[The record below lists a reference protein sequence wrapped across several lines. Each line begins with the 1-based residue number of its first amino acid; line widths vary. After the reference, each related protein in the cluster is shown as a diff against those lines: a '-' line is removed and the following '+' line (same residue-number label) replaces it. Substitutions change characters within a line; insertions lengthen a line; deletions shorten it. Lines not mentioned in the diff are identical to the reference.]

1 MLSLSPQQM
10 DLLAQVSRERFV
22 QRVATYFAL
31 QWPAMLERLGDRYGA
46 FIDLAVQHAQK
57 HGLAEGPCVARYVN
71 LWFVWGPAFED
82 KPGFDWA
89 QAILQD
95 AKRSEFTKPHQ
106 LVRRT
111 LDELQRLHAANAG
124 RPNAAGLAPADF
136 DASDARVVKD
146 LADLGRLGDVLPST
160 HHVGRL
166 NCDLDAIDIGTID
179 TAWRH
184 EYRLSDKDWQ
194 RAPGP
199 APAPR
204 LRIDPQQAAP
214 TKPLAVLTHA
224 PGEGGLARL
233 QVKARALGGCG
244 DHTHPRVAFTGQH
257 GLWEWRGHEASAVSW
272 PVHAPPALPTPDGL
286 VTGIARED
294 APQPFTLQVSSC
306 GLRDHGAPLGELTL
320 PVLSYPADQWLLEL
334 RHTATPATCRLE
346 RDGIAQNASAWQR
359 GFAQLHDDFKTS
371 TDQLLLAFE
380 RTSGAT
386 AAQIDLNPAL
396 MAGQA
401 GLSWGWREG
410 PQGLADTPVMRLE
423 GWLDM
428 VACALQLQLSG
439 ELSLAGAKA
448 RLRLRA
454 QGSTLLRCRVQR
466 DAALPLLPEVLAPT
480 VVKLRYPFELEMDP
494 IVTPDHVALHP
505 TAPATGAI
513 VGEAGLRAKPGLGGA
528 PLYLQLK
535 IEPVATT
542 LAIVDPVLGV
552 SRQARP
558 LLPAMTLLDWSLG

>member
-1 MLSLSPQQM
+1 MLSLSSQQM

-22 QRVATYFAL
+22 HRVAGYFAL
-31 QWPAMLERLGDRYGA
+31 QWPAMFERLGERHGA

-82 KPGFDWA
+82 KPGFEWA
-89 QAILQD
+89 KDILTD
-95 AKRSEFTKPHQ
+95 ARRSEFIKPHQ

-111 LDELQRLHAANAG
+111 LDELQRLHTAQAG
-124 RPNAAGLAPADF
+124 RSNASLAPADF
-136 DASDARVVKD
+136 DAADARLVVD
-146 LADLGRLGDVLPST
+146 LADLGRLGDVVPSSAQ
-160 HHVGRL
+160 VARL

-184 EYRLSDKDWQ
+184 EYQLTDKDWR

-199 APAPR
+199 APVPR
-204 LRIDPQQAAP
+204 LRIDPSQPAP
-214 TKPLAVLTHA
+214 SSPLAVLTHVA
-224 PGEGGLARL
+224 GEGTPARL
-233 QVKARALGGCG
+233 QVKVRALGGCG
-244 DHTHPRVAFTGQH
+244 DRTHPRVAFTGQH
-257 GLWEWRGHEASAVSW
+257 GLWEWRGHEATAVSW
-272 PVHAPPALPTPDGL
+272 PVHAAPTLPTPDGL
-286 VTGIARED
+286 IAGIARAS
-294 APQPFTLQVSSC
+294 APQPHTLQVSSC
-306 GLRDHGAPLGELTL
+306 GLRDHGAPLGEVIL

-334 RHTATPATCRLE
+334 RHSAHPATCRLE
-346 RDGIAQNASAWQR
+346 RDGVLQDASAWQQ
-359 GFAQLHDDFKTS
+359 GFAQLHSDFKDS
-371 TDQLLLAFE
+371 TEQLLLTFE

-386 AAQIDLNPAL
+386 AAQLDLTPSL

-410 PQGLADTPVMRLE
+410 PHGLTDTPVMRLQ
-423 GWLDM
+423 GWIDM
-428 VACALQLQLSG
+428 VACALSLQLNG

-454 QGSTLLRCRVQR
+454 QGSTPLRTRILR
-466 DAALPLLPEVLAPT
+466 DTTLPSLPEALAPT

-494 IVTPDHVALHP
+494 IVTPDHVTLHP

-513 VGEAGLRAKPGLGGA
+513 VGEAGLRVKPGQGGV
-528 PLYLQLK
+528 QLFLSLR
-535 IEPVATT
+535 IEAVATT
-542 LAIVDPVLGV
+542 LAIHDPVLGT

-558 LLPAMTLLDWSLG
+558 LLPAMTLLEWSLG

>member
-10 DLLAQVSRERFV
+10 DLLAQVMRERFV
-22 QRVATYFAL
+22 QRLAAHFAL
-31 QWPAMLERLGDRYGA
+31 QWPAMLARLGERHGA

-89 QAILQD
+89 LAVLQD
-95 AKRSEFTKPHQ
+95 PKRNEFTKSHQ

-111 LDELQRLHAANAG
+111 LDELQRLHAAQAG
-124 RPNAAGLAPADF
+124 RPHTGLPPADF
-136 DASDARVVKD
+136 EATDARVVSD
-146 LADLGRLGDVLPST
+146 LADLGRLGEVVPST
-160 HHVGRL
+160 VHVPRQ

-194 RAPGP
+194 RVPGP
-199 APAPR
+199 AATPR
-204 LRIDPQQAAP
+204 IRIDPGQPAP
-214 TKPLAVLTHA
+214 VVTLAVLTHA

-244 DHTHPRVAFTGQH
+244 GSTHPRVAFTGPH
-257 GLWEWRGHEASAVSW
+257 GLWEWRGHEATAVSW
-272 PVHAPPALPTPDGL
+272 PVHAPPSLPAPDGL
-286 VTGIARED
+286 IAGIALESQ
-294 APQPFTLQVSSC
+294 PQHHALQVSSC

-320 PVLSYPADQWLLEL
+320 PVLSYPADPWLLEL
-334 RHTATPATCRLE
+334 RHTQHPATCRLE
-346 RDGIAQNASAWQR
+346 RDGIAQDASAWQR
-359 GFAQLHDDFKTS
+359 GFARLHDDFKAS

-386 AAQIDLNPAL
+386 ASQIELNPSL

-410 PQGLADTPVMRLE
+410 PQGLADTPLMRLE
-423 GWLDM
+423 GWIDM

-439 ELSLAGAKA
+439 ELDLAGAKA
-448 RLRLRA
+448 RLRLHA
-454 QGSTLLRCRVQR
+454 QGSTPWRTRILR
-466 DAALPLLPEVLAPT
+466 DTALPPLPEVLAPT

-494 IVTPDHVALHP
+494 IVTPEHVALHP
-505 TAPATGAI
+505 VVPATGAI
-513 VGEAGLRAKPGLGGA
+513 VGEAGLRPKPGAGGA
-528 PLYLQLK
+528 QFYLQLK

-542 LAIVDPVLGV
+542 LAIVDPVLGTT
-552 SRQARP
+552 RQARP

>member
-10 DLLAQVSRERFV
+10 DLLAQVARERFV
-22 QRVATYFAL
+22 HRVAAYFAL

-57 HGLAEGPCVARYVN
+57 HQLAEGPCVARYVN

-82 KPGFDWA
+82 KPGFEWA
-89 QAILQD
+89 KDILGD
-95 AKRSEFTKPHQ
+95 ARRSEFIKPHQ

-111 LDELQRLHAANAG
+111 LDELQRLHAASAG
-124 RPNAAGLAPADF
+124 RPHTGLPPADF
-136 DASDARVVKD
+136 EAADARVVAD
-146 LADLGRLGDVLPST
+146 LADLGRLGDVVPSK
-160 HHVGRL
+160 VQVARL
-166 NCDLDAIDIGTID
+166 SCDLDAIDIGTID

-184 EYRLSDKDWQ
+184 EYRLTDKDWQ
-194 RAPGP
+194 RVPGP
-199 APAPR
+199 AAPPR
-204 LRIDPQQAAP
+204 LRIDTTQ
-214 TKPLAVLTHA
+214 PLPPERLNVLTHA
-224 PGEGGLARL
+224 PGEGPPARL
-233 QVKARALGGCG
+233 QVKVRALGGCG
-244 DHTHPRVAFTGQH
+244 DHTHPRVAFTGGH
-257 GLWEWRGHEASAVSW
+257 GLWEWRGHEATAVSW
-272 PVHAPPALPTPDGL
+272 PVHAAPTVPAPDGL
-286 VTGIARED
+286 VAGIAHEGS
-294 APQPFTLQVSSC
+294 PQWHTLQVASC
-306 GLRDHGAPLGELTL
+306 GLRDHGAPLGEVAT

-334 RHTATPATCRLE
+334 RHTTKPATCRLE
-346 RDGIAQNASAWQR
+346 RDGIAQDGNAWQR
-359 GFAQLHDDFKTS
+359 GFARLHDDFKAS

-386 AAQIDLNPAL
+386 AAQLDIEPSL

-410 PQGLADTPVMRLE
+410 PQGLVDDPVMRLE
-423 GWLDM
+423 GWIDM

-439 ELSLAGAKA
+439 ELSLAGARA

-454 QGSTLLRCRVQR
+454 QGSTALRTRILR
-466 DAALPLLPEVLAPT
+466 DAKLPLLPEVLAPT

-505 TAPATGAI
+505 TMPATGAI
-513 VGEAGLRAKPGLGGA
+513 VGEAGLRAKPGSGGV
-528 PLYLQLK
+528 QLFLSLR

-542 LAIVDPVLGV
+542 LAIHDPVLGT

>member
-1 MLSLSPQQM
+1 MLSLSPLQM
-10 DLLAQVSRERFV
+10 DLLAQVSRDRFV
-22 QRVATYFAL
+22 QRVAAYFAL
-31 QWPAMLERLGDRYGA
+31 QWPAMLERLGERHGA

-82 KPGFDWA
+82 KPGFEWA
-89 QAILQD
+89 RDILTD
-95 AKRSEFTKPHQ
+95 PKRSEFIKPHQ

-111 LDELQRLHAANAG
+111 LDELQRLHAAHAG
-124 RPNAAGLAPADF
+124 RPHAGLAPADF
-136 DASDARVVKD
+136 DAADARVVAD
-146 LADLGRLGDVLPST
+146 LADLGRLGDVVPST
-160 HHVGRL
+160 AQVARL
-166 NCDLDAIDIGTID
+166 SCDLDAIDIGTLD

-184 EYRLSDKDWQ
+184 EYRLTDKDWQ
-194 RAPGP
+194 RVPGP
-199 APAPR
+199 TAAPR
-204 LRIDPQQAAP
+204 LRIDATQTAP
-214 TKPLAVLTHA
+214 NAPLAVLTHA
-224 PGEGGLARL
+224 AGEGPQARL
-233 QVKARALGGCG
+233 QVKVRALGGCG

-257 GLWEWRGHEASAVSW
+257 GLWEWRGHEATAISW
-272 PVHAPPALPTPDGL
+272 PVPAAPALPTPGGL
-286 VTGIARED
+286 VVGIALE
-294 APQPFTLQVSSC
+294 ASPQPFTLQVSSC
-306 GLRDHGAPLGELTL
+306 GLRDHGAPLGDVTL

-334 RHTATPATCRLE
+334 RHTAHPAACRLE
-346 RDGIAQNASAWQR
+346 RDGTAQDASAWQR
-359 GFAQLHDDFKTS
+359 GFAQLHDDFKAS

-386 AAQIDLNPAL
+386 AAQIDLNPSL

-410 PQGLADTPVMRLE
+410 PRGLPDTPVMRLE
-423 GWLDM
+423 GWLDL

-448 RLRLRA
+448 RVRLHA
-454 QGSTLLRCRVQR
+454 HGSTPLRTRVLR
-466 DAALPLLPEVLAPT
+466 DTALPLLPEVLAST

-494 IVTPDHVALHP
+494 IVTPEHVALHP
-505 TAPATGAI
+505 TTPATGAI
-513 VGEAGLRAKPGLGGA
+513 VGEAGLRAKPGLGGVQ
-528 PLYLQLK
+528 LYLQLK

-558 LLPAMTLLDWSLG
+558 LLPAMNLLDWSLG